1 MIWNREQETLPRKK
15 LEELQLER
23 LQRQVRLVYEK
34 VPFYRQAM
42 EVRGVRPEHI
52 RKLADITLLPFTT
65 KKDFRDNYPTGLMA
79 APRDEI
85 VRLHASSGTTGHP
98 VVAAYTKGDVET
110 WTELMARVFTAGG
123 LRKGDTMQNAH
134 GYGLFTGG
142 LGFHYGAERVGATVV
157 PSSVGNTKR
166 QIMLIQDLGVTAL
179 GCTPSYALII
189 AETAAEMGVDLRRS
203 KLRLGFHG
211 AEPWSNQMRQEIES
225 KLGISAT
232 DVYGLTEVLGPGV
245 AAECTEKDGLH
256 LAEDHFLAEI
266 VDPDTGEPLPYGKQG
281 ELVLTTL
288 TKEGM
293 PLLRFRT
300 RDITWL
306 NREPCR
312 CGRTLARMAKVRGRT
327 DDMLIIRGVNV
338 FPSQIESVLLAVE
351 GVEPHYLIVVDR
363 QRHLDDLEVWVEVPA
378 KLFTDELAALETLEQ
393 KIRAE
398 LESVLGL
405 SSRVRLVE
413 PGTIERSEGK
423 AKRVIDRRQMQP
435 PGGLN

>member
-1 MIWNREQETLPRKK
+1 
-15 LEELQLER
+15 
-23 LQRQVRLVYEK
+23 
-34 VPFYRQAM
+34 
-42 EVRGVRPEHI
+42 
-52 RKLADITLLPFTT
+52 
-65 KKDFRDNYPTGLMA
+65 
-79 APRDEI
+79 
-85 VRLHASSGTTGHP
+85 
-98 VVAAYTKGDVET
+98 
-110 WTELMARVFTAGG
+110 
-123 LRKGDTMQNAH
+123 
-134 GYGLFTGG
+134 
-142 LGFHYGAERVGATVV
+142 
-157 PSSVGNTKR
+157 
-166 QIMLIQDLGVTAL
+166 
-179 GCTPSYALII
+179 LII

-423 AKRVIDRRQMQP
+423 AKRVIDRRQM
-435 PGGLN
+435 

>member
-211 AEPWSNQMRQEIES
+211 AEPWSKQMRQEIES

-423 AKRVIDRRQMQP
+423 AKRVIDRRQM
-435 PGGLN
+435 

>member
-1 MIWNREQETLPRKK
+1 MIWDREQETLPRRQ
-15 LEELQLER
+15 LEQLQLER
-23 LQRQVRLVYEK
+23 LQHLIALVYERM
-34 VPFYRQAM
+34 PFYRQAM
-42 EVRGVRPEHI
+42 EQRAVRPEHI
-52 RKLADITLLPFTT
+52 KSLADLALLPFTT

-79 APRDEI
+79 APRDKI
-85 VRLHASSGTTGHP
+85 VRMHASSGTTGHP
-98 VVAAYTKGDVET
+98 VVAAYTRGDIEA
-110 WTELMARVFTAGG
+110 WAELMARVLTAGG
-123 LRKGDTMQNAH
+123 LRRGDTLQNAH

-142 LGFHYGAERVGATVV
+142 LGFHYGAEKIGAAVV

-166 QIMLIQDLGVTAL
+166 QVMLIQDLGVTAL
-179 GCTPSYALII
+179 ACTPSYALII
-189 AETAAEMGVDLRRS
+189 AETAADMGVDLRRS

-211 AEPWSNQMRQEIES
+211 AEPWSNQMRDEIES
-225 KLGISAT
+225 KLGTSAT

-266 VDPDTGEPLPYGKQG
+266 VDPDTGEPLPYGSQG

-288 TKEGM
+288 AKEGM

-306 NREPCR
+306 NPEPCR
-312 CGRTLARMAKVRGRT
+312 CGRTLARMARVRGRT

-338 FPSQIESVLLAVE
+338 FPSQIENVLLGIE

-363 QRHLDDLEVWVEVPA
+363 QRYLDDLEVWVEVPQA
-378 KLFTDELAALETLEQ
+378 LFSDELAALEGLERN
-393 KIRAE
+393 IRAE

-405 SSRVRLVE
+405 SSRVKLVE

-423 AKRVIDRRQMQP
+423 ARRVIDRRQM
-435 PGGLN
+435 